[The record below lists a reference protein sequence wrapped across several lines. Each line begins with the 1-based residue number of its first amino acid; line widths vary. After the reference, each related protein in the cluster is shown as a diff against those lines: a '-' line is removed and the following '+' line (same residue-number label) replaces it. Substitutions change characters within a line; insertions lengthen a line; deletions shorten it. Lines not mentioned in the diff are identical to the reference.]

1 MNTNRSL
8 GLRTNF
14 SRDNLNRTEGMES
27 MESGVLHTVKIII
40 YAIIL
45 LLSVVGNTMVV
56 IVICRQK
63 RMLTPS
69 NILVLNLAVCDILT
83 PLTSIPFD
91 LAYEENGYVW
101 PYGAALCKALWPTAT
116 LSATSAS
123 LTLTV
128 LSLDRYRVIMHPFQ
142 ERLTRTQIKILI
154 LFSHSLSLA
163 LVIPYARVLELDPAL
178 NDCMENWSDFS
189 QRQAYTMVLFL
200 VQYGLPLPF
209 MIIMYTLAL
218 KNLYSTTD
226 KAMGMVNLLTER
238 KNAGFTDVFLVR
250 QNVRRDNMQN
260 LKATKMFV
268 TVVSV
273 FAVCMLPN
281 QVLWLWSDYGRG
293 YEHESFNT
301 AAIVCRFFTYA
312 NSVCNALIYSFYSKE
327 FRRGYRKIFRAF
339 NLRVLGRTISLKRR
353 PSNQQALYKIPRFEI
368 TRTSVRSRETR
379 AMSLFTTNTTMSQ
392 GSPDSGIETVES
404 FASKSCDL
412 GDTPQRKE
420 SPSQRKQSQQFLQIP
435 TKRTL
440 SHGSNKFSERRAV
453 ATAQVTLSSTVEG
466 LLVALRRPMNGQA
479 PCCQETIREFIENLR
494 ETRL

>member
-1 MNTNRSL
+1 
-8 GLRTNF
+8 
-14 SRDNLNRTEGMES
+14 

-101 PYGAALCKALWPTAT
+101 PYGAVLCKALWPTAT

-200 VQYGLPLPF
+200 AQYGLPLPF

-226 KAMGMVNLLTER
+226 KAMGM
-238 KNAGFTDVFLVR
+238 
-250 QNVRRDNMQN
+250 N

-327 FRRGYRKIFRAF
+327 FRRGYRKIFR
-339 NLRVLGRTISLKRR
+339 
-353 PSNQQALYKIPRFEI
+353 
-368 TRTSVRSRETR
+368 
-379 AMSLFTTNTTMSQ
+379 
-392 GSPDSGIETVES
+392 
-404 FASKSCDL
+404 
-412 GDTPQRKE
+412 
-420 SPSQRKQSQQFLQIP
+420 
-435 TKRTL
+435 
-440 SHGSNKFSERRAV
+440 
-453 ATAQVTLSSTVEG
+453 
-466 LLVALRRPMNGQA
+466 
-479 PCCQETIREFIENLR
+479 
-494 ETRL
+494 